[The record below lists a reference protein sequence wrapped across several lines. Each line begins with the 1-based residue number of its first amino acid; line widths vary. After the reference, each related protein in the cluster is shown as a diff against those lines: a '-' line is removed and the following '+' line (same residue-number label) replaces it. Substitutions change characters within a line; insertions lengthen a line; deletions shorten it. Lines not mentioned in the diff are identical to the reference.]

1 MKDAEAK
8 LIIDTEV
15 QPKFYRPRPVP
26 YALKE
31 RVGQE
36 LDRLEHTGVIE
47 KIPNS
52 EWAAPI
58 VPVVKPDG
66 SIRICG
72 DYKLTA
78 NKAAKTESYPLP
90 KVEDI
95 FSSLSGGKLFTTLDL
110 AHAYNQI
117 PLDLESQKL
126 VVLNT
131 HKGLYRYKRL
141 PFGIASAPAVFQ
153 RTMENLLRDIPGVS
167 VYLDDILVTGKS
179 LEDHIK
185 NLEEVFIRLERAG
198 VRLKKTKCKF
208 MRTSLEYLGHVI
220 SEKGLQPSK
229 KNLAAIRGAPEPQ
242 DVSQLKS
249 FLGLV
254 NYYGKFLPNL
264 ASTLSPLYALLRKNC
279 KWHWEESQKQAFEEA
294 KIQLASERLLVH
306 YDSEKP
312 LLLACDASPYGIG
325 AVMSHRFED
334 GSERL
339 IAYASRSLA
348 PAEKQYSQLEKEALA
363 IVFGIKKFHQF
374 LYGRKF
380 VILSDHKPLQGLFN
394 ETKGIPLLA
403 SARIQRWALT
413 LSAYD
418 YTIQHKKGAENCNAD
433 MLSRLPL
440 PETPVQVPYVLL

>member
-1 MKDAEAK
+1 M
-8 LIIDTEV
+8 
-15 QPKFYRPRPVP
+15 
-26 YALKE
+26 
-31 RVGQE
+31 
-36 LDRLEHTGVIE
+36 
-47 KIPNS
+47 
-52 EWAAPI
+52 
-58 VPVVKPDG
+58 
-66 SIRICG
+66 
-72 DYKLTA
+72 
-78 NKAAKTESYPLP
+78 
-90 KVEDI
+90 
-95 FSSLSGGKLFTTLDL
+95 FTTLDL

-153 RTMENLLRDIPGVS
+153 RTMENLLRDIPCVS
-167 VYLDDILVTGKS
+167 VYLDDIVVTEKS

-185 NLEEVFIRLERAG
+185 NLEEVLIRLER

-242 DVSQLKS
+242 DVSQLS

-254 NYYGKFLPNL
+254 NYCGKFLPNL
-264 ASTLSPLYALLRKNC
+264 SSTLSPLYALLKKNC

-312 LLLACDASPYGIG
+312 LLLACDASPCGIG

-334 GSERL
+334 GSERP

-380 VILSDHKPLQGLFN
+380 VILSDHQPLQGLFN
-394 ETKGIPLLA
+394 ETKEF
-403 SARIQRWALT
+403 
-413 LSAYD
+413 
-418 YTIQHKKGAENCNAD
+418 HF
-433 MLSRLPL
+433 
-440 PETPVQVPYVLL
+440 